1 MPEEQSTTLQ
11 TPTVTQGND
20 ATARTATGE
29 IKDQQA
35 TQTVTTPQDET
46 AKSTDTKA
54 SDAKTEDAKKPAEP
68 GVVPEKYDLKAPEGY
83 EIDPKM
89 VEEFTPIAKELGL
102 TNEQAQKLADV
113 WNKHSIESAEAPY
126 KAYEEFRTKGRD
138 EIVKDPALGDGKDN
152 LKPEVRANI
161 SKVYDAIGDAKLVE
175 AFKADM
181 DLTGS
186 GDRPSFVRVMNAVG
200 KLLSEGTLVRGAGP
214 ASTGQTAS
222 GNAAKPTPAQ
232 ALYPNN
238 PSSAQ
243 RS

>member
-1 MPEEQSTTLQ
+1 MADEQQTTQ
-11 TPTVTQGND
+11 STPTVTQGND
-20 ATARTATGE
+20 ATARTTTGE

-35 TQTVTTPQDET
+35 TQTVTTPQDKT
-46 AKSTDTKA
+46 ATDTSTDKSSTETKTE
-54 SDAKTEDAKKPAEP
+54 AKTEP
-68 GVVPEKYDLKAPEGY
+68 GKVPEKYDLKAPEGY

-126 KAYEEFRTKGRD
+126 KAYEEFRTKGRE

-152 LKPEVRANI
+152 LKPEVRTNI
-161 SKVYDAIGDAKLVE
+161 SKVYDAIGDAKLIE

-200 KLLSEGTLVRGAGP
+200 KLLSEGTLVKGSGASP
-214 ASTGQTAS
+214 LGQTSS
-222 GNAAKPTPAQ
+222 GNAAKPSAAQ

-238 PSSAQ
+238 PSSA

>member
-1 MPEEQSTTLQ
+1 MADEQQTTQ
-11 TPTVTQGND
+11 SPPTVTQGND

-54 SDAKTEDAKKPAEP
+54 SDAKTDTKATEP

-152 LKPEVRANI
+152 LKPEVRTNI
-161 SKVYDAIGDAKLVE
+161 SKVYDAIGDAKLIE

-200 KLLSEGTLVRGAGP
+200 KLLSEGTLVKGSGASP
-214 ASTGQTAS
+214 LGQTSS
-222 GNAAKPTPAQ
+222 GNAAKPSAAQ

-238 PSSAQ
+238 PSSA